1 VNGSDTIGTGS
12 GRAGGA
18 HESRRPTVS
27 CQDRTRPMRTCE
39 GAARV
44 VRAKEQLDVEDLPPD
59 VRAAV
64 EGAIAGDGIVLT
76 RSGLPIGSLEFRS
89 NVLEGNVIER
99 PQEEFSSAS
108 ASDGVT
114 VIATAMKLSDTAR
127 RRLADEF
134 GADYVV
140 LDIHTAPTSTD
151 VLLTHP
157 VSPQLLGLLRHQFPS
172 ARILITEI
180 EDEELDV
187 RYSGPV
193 SRLLDAGAS
202 AYLPPRPIAEVAA
215 NVHAYLARDEGPM
228 LESGKPAARPLAAP
242 EGRGRGRRGR

>member
-1 VNGSDTIGTGS
+1 VK
-12 GRAGGA
+12 
-18 HESRRPTVS
+18 P
-27 CQDRTRPMRTCE
+27 
-39 GAARV
+39 
-44 VRAKEQLDVEDLPPD
+44 KEQLDVETLPPD
-59 VRAAV
+59 LRAAV

-76 RSGLPIGSLEFRS
+76 RSGLTIGSLEFRS

-99 PQEEFSSAS
+99 PHEASSAAS
-108 ASDGVT
+108 ASGGVT
-114 VIATAMKLSDTAR
+114 VIATAMKLSDAAR

-202 AYLPPRPIAEVAA
+202 AYLPPRPIAELAA
-215 NVHAYLARDEGPM
+215 KVHAYLSQDEEPM
-228 LESGKPAARPLAAP
+228 LESGDPPSRALPAAAP
-242 EGRGRGRRGR
+242 HIVGHRR